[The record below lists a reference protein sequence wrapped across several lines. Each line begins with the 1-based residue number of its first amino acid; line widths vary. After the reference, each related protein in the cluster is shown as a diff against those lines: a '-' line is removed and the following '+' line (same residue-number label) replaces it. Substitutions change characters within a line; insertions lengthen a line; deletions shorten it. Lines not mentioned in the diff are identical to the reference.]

1 MASKHRIIPIFK
13 KGRQPGTVALLV
25 FLWLLF
31 PLHVFAGQKY
41 TIYFYNPE
49 TNINNFAS
57 LKKEFDTYLLSFG
70 EYQFQPFNERETF
83 EKLISERKDGIFL
96 VSSWHYRKLKE
107 TIPLVPVLVAVSRDK
122 STCRKILSVKK
133 SIDNPNLLKGATV
146 ASAGSEE
153 YTKSILLQIL
163 KQNNED
169 VVRTLKILT
178 VPKDIDA
185 LMSVG
190 FGLAGA
196 AVTTEGSLAKLAMMN
211 QKQFDMLQPMAAS
224 DDTLL
229 PVIAAPKPYNDACK
243 QLTMLIKEMGD
254 RQEGK
259 QKLTMLGLDGWK
271 ELNDSEKECLE
282 K

>member
-1 MASKHRIIPIFK
+1 MAPIHAISHILR
-13 KGRQPGTVALLV
+13 KGRQPVILLALL
-25 FLWLLF
+25 WALF
-31 PLHVFAGQKY
+31 PLRSFAGQKY

-83 EKLISERKDGIFL
+83 EKLITERKDGIFL

-107 TIPLVPVLVAVSRDK
+107 TIPLEPMLVAVYRDK

-133 SIDNPNLLKGATV
+133 SIDNLNLLKGATV

-153 YTKSILLQIL
+153 YTRSILRQML

-169 VVRTLKILT
+169 VVRSLKILT

-190 FGLAGA
+190 FGMAGA
-196 AVTTEGSLAKLAMMN
+196 AITTEGSLAKLAMMN
-211 QKQFDMLQPMAAS
+211 QKQFDMLQQLAAS

-243 QLTMLIKEMGD
+243 KLTSLIKEMGV

-259 QKLTMLGLDGWK
+259 QKLTMIGLDGWK
-271 ELNDSEKECLE
+271 ELNDSEKEILE
-282 K
+282 KR